1 VPVRLEIP
9 VITALVSLIGCSH
22 QKLDGFQQAKPI
34 LSILRKNF
42 VASGNWYIACSSEL
56 SEKTMSS
63 ISGSST
69 TVSSYLKDLQQ
80 DLEAEL
86 KNARQKSAEEQD
98 RSDQRL
104 SELKQKYESENQRS
118 VEDLRRNHE
127 ESSVRERNQH
137 REEVKRLQQDG
148 YDRRGK
154 SLAESEREFTRMS
167 ESVKQAQAE
176 ARARATKAEAIAE
189 KRAEQSGR
197 AAQERSVEDTRT
209 YRDAQASQ
217 QAELRESVKRSLD
230 LEKYYKQDRAD
241 GRRQA
246 YAEIEGE
253 FRKDR
258 EILERQL
265 RTEIEGLREKSSRKL
280 DNDSLRQSEI
290 THERDVRHAN
300 QIRSREAE
308 HHSAQQDISRR
319 FDTFADQVEHRE
331 SGTVKSLERELELQR
346 KDLAA
351 AFERTHQ
358 EQARNYQERLSTQQ
372 DRSQEEI
379 QDLTEQLLESKGM
392 PDPRKVSPAAYER
405 IRESAIRQSEESI
418 AQREARYKA
427 NLDTTRTRAEEV
439 FSDQA
444 RTHARDISRI
454 NREKT
459 ASELHAQAK
468 INLVAS
474 ESEERVASTRI
485 DKERELVRAL
495 SSNDKIRSRE
505 MEVLRRKY
513 EEILEGVKND
523 AADKVLLAREQA
535 DFENRMTRRAFS
547 AQQNELIRDYEK
559 RLDDT
564 RAESVEQVKKAQ
576 EEAQKTIRELEG
588 KQRDEMERNATISQR
603 RIAQLEQQYQNRER
617 IIARN
622 YQEEIE
628 KLKRSN
634 AQLQS
639 KKS

>member
-1 VPVRLEIP
+1 
-9 VITALVSLIGCSH
+9 
-22 QKLDGFQQAKPI
+22 
-34 LSILRKNF
+34 
-42 VASGNWYIACSSEL
+42 
-56 SEKTMSS
+56 MSS

-69 TVSSYLKDLQQ
+69 AASSYLKDLQQ

-98 RSDQRL
+98 RNDQRL
-104 SELKQKYESENQRS
+104 SELKQKFESENRRA

-137 REEVKRLQQDG
+137 RDEVKRLQQDG
-148 YDRRGK
+148 YDRKGR
-154 SLAESEREFTRMS
+154 SLADAEREFTRMA
-167 ESVKQAQAE
+167 ESVRQANAE
-176 ARARATKAEAIAE
+176 ARDRSTMAESIAE
-189 KRAEQSGR
+189 KRIDQAGR
-197 AAQERSVEDTRT
+197 AAQARGEADTRT

-217 QAELRESVKRSLD
+217 QAELRESVKRALD
-230 LEKYYKQDRAD
+230 LEKHYKQDRAD

-253 FRKDR
+253 FLKDR
-258 EILERQL
+258 DILEKQL
-265 RTEIEGLREKSSRKL
+265 RSEIDGLREKSSRKL
-280 DNDSLRQSEI
+280 DTDSLRQDELV
-290 THERDVRHAN
+290 HEKDTRHAK

-308 HHSAQQDISRR
+308 HHSDQQDLSRR

-346 KDLAA
+346 KDLIAG
-351 AFERTHQ
+351 FERTHQ
-358 EQARNYQERLSTQQ
+358 DQARNYQERLSTQQ
-372 DRSQEEI
+372 QRAQEEI
-379 QDLTEQLLESKGM
+379 EDLSEQLWESKGM

-405 IRESAIRQSEESI
+405 IRESAIKQSEESI

-427 NLDTTRTRAEEV
+427 NLDTTRTRAQEV
-439 FSDQA
+439 YSDQA
-444 RTHARDISRI
+444 RAHGREVSRI

-474 ESEERVASTRI
+474 ESEERVASTRVE
-485 DKERELVRAL
+485 KERELVRAL

-505 MEVLRRKY
+505 MEILRRKY

-523 AADKVLLAREQA
+523 AADKILAAREQA

-576 EEAQKTIRELEG
+576 DESQKTIRELEG
-588 KQRDEMERNATISQR
+588 RQRDELERNSTISQR